1 MSQRQGLSTRE
12 AEGSP
17 ASNTPAIITACGRES
32 GLHAKCIE
40 LACTHERAQTEKKKK
55 REKRE
60 RKSGDKR
67 NETAWCVGGRLRDR
81 ERERI
86 RGGGGGGRGTQG
98 TLETEREG
106 RGETKDEWREKKRG
120 RQKTK
125 RIQAGEKQERTNEPT
140 RLERGERKNARLDS
154 AQVKEGCQGGRG
166 GREEGREEQ

>member
-1 MSQRQGLSTRE
+1 MR
-12 AEGSP
+12 
-17 ASNTPAIITACGRES
+17 
-32 GLHAKCIE
+32 AKCIE

-60 RKSGDKR
+60 RKEREQEKR
-67 NETAWCVGGRLRDR
+67 NGMVCRWTV
-81 ERERI
+81 ERQRK
-86 RGGGGGGRGTQG
+86 RAKKGGGRGTQG

-140 RLERGERKNARLDS
+140 RLERGERENARLDS

-166 GREEGREEQ
+166 GREEEREEQ